1 MKGFVLIAIIGLGL
15 TLILYGGKI
24 INPDNTGKVSAAT
37 CDTSIS
43 ETGARLIK
51 TVAHVEVDNP
61 DLELIYKDDNADIA
75 YYSYVGDTAFVEKGD
90 NLQTIHGD
98 TVTVLTTDIT
108 GFTIDAKGAISAG
121 QSGESILDSDGN
133 CVGYISTELS
143 NGNIF
148 CIWN

>member
-1 MKGFVLIAIIGLGL
+1 MKEFVLITIVGLGL
-15 TLILYGGKI
+15 TLILYGSGVVTLAHI
-24 INPDNTGKVSAAT
+24 GKVSAAT
-37 CDTSIS
+37 CDTSVS
-43 ETGARLIK
+43 ETGARLVK

-61 DLELIYKDDNADIA
+61 DLELIYKDDNADVA
-75 YYSYVGDTAFVEKGD
+75 YYSYVGDTVFVEEGD
-90 NLQTIHGD
+90 SLQTIHGD

-108 GFTIDAKGAISAG
+108 GFTVDAKGAISAG
-121 QSGESILDSDGN
+121 QSGESILDSSGD

>member
-1 MKGFVLIAIIGLGL
+1 MKGFILIAIIGLGL
-15 TLILYGGKI
+15 TLILYGGKSL
-24 INPDNTGKVSAAT
+24 NPENTGKGNVVTS
-37 CDTSIS
+37 DTSVS
-43 ETGARLIK
+43 ETGARLVK

-61 DLELIYKDDNADIA
+61 DLELIYKDDNTDIA
-75 YYSYVGDTAFVEKGD
+75 YYSYIGNIEFVEKGD

-121 QSGESILDSDGN
+121 QSGESILDSNGD

>member
-15 TLILYGGKI
+15 TLILYGGKTV
-24 INPDNTGKVSAAT
+24 NPDNTGKVSAVT
-37 CDTSIS
+37 CDTSVS
-43 ETGARLIK
+43 ETGARLVK

-61 DLELIYKDDNADIA
+61 DLELIYKDDTADIA
-75 YYSYVGDTAFVEKGD
+75 YYSYTGNAEFVEKGV

-98 TVTVLTTDIT
+98 IVTVLTADIT
-108 GFTIDAKGAISAG
+108 GFTIDAKGAVSAG